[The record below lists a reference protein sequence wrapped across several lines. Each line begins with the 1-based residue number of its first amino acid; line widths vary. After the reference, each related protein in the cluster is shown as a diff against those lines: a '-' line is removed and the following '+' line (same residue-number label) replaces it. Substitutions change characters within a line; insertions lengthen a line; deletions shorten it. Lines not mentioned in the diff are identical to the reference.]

1 MLNVSTRSLK
11 IISALFWY
19 IGGVVLML
27 RGSGL
32 LFKADT
38 LKPDQIWPWLAIIA
52 GLLLGSLKARFLF
65 IKSCQKNLARIG
77 ALKRPKIW
85 QFFRP
90 GFFVFLLLMIIGGAA
105 LSQLAPNNYPFLI
118 GVVILDFSIAIA
130 LMGSSYIF
138 WTHKELEK

>member
-11 IISALFWY
+11 IISAIFWY

-27 RGSGL
+27 KGSSL
-32 LFKADT
+32 LIKADT
-38 LKPDQIWPWLAIIA
+38 LKPDQIWPWLTIIA

-65 IKSCQKNLARIG
+65 IKSCQKNLTRIS
-77 ALKRPKIW
+77 ALQRPKIW

-90 GFFVFLLLMIIGGAA
+90 RFFVFLLLMIIGSAA
-105 LSQLAPNNYPFLI
+105 LSQLAQNNYPFTI
-118 GVVILDFSIAIA
+118 GVAILDFSIAIA

-138 WTHKELEK
+138 WNHKAFEK

>member
-1 MLNVSTRSLK
+1 MLK
-11 IISALFWY
+11 
-19 IGGVVLML
+19 
-27 RGSGL
+27 GSSL

-38 LKPDQIWPWLAIIA
+38 LKPDQIWPWLTIVA

-65 IKSCQKNLARIG
+65 IKSCRKNLARIG

-90 GFFVFLLLMIIGGAA
+90 RFFVFLLLMISGGAA

-118 GVVILDFSIAIA
+118 GVAVLDFSIATA
-130 LMGSSYIF
+130 LMESSYIF
-138 WTHKELEK
+138 WTHKAFEK